1 MKLLR
6 EDTQFEKLKTLKE
19 IAETLNEGNHLK
31 ETLHA
36 VLQKL
41 LRLTGLKTAW
51 LFLIDEKGSFDWP
64 LRSVCLRPLLT
75 GTTVY
80 YAKEAATV
88 LNNTGT
94 KSWTGRKISS
104 TAGGLRR
111 P

>member
-1 MKLLR
+1 MR

-51 LFLIDEKGSFDWP
+51 LFLIDEKGSFE
-64 LRSVCLRPLLT
+64 LAASVRLPQALSYRHNRLLCEGSCYCLEQYR
-75 GTTVY
+75 
-80 YAKEAATV
+80 
-88 LNNTGT
+88 
-94 KSWTGRKISS
+94 
-104 TAGGLRR
+104 
-111 P
+111 